1 MDVWALGVT
10 LFVACYKKLP
20 YIPKNSSNY
29 LELFNMIA
37 NQEINFPK
45 IPVISDNL
53 KDFFSKILNKDP
65 EKRIKATDIK
75 NHPWL
80 LDIKAEN

>member
-1 MDVWALGVT
+1 
-10 LFVACYKKLP
+10 
-20 YIPKNSSNY
+20 
-29 LELFNMIA
+29 MIA